1 MASDPMT
8 SWQIEGERVE
18 AETDFLFMGSIIT
31 VDGGCSHENKATSFS
46 LQSLYYYSHSTDEET
61 EPT

>member
-18 AETDFLFMGSIIT
+18 AETDFLFVGSVIT
-31 VDGGCSHENKATSFS
+31 VDGGCSHENNSY
-46 LQSLYYYSHSTDEET
+46 LL
-61 EPT
+61 